1 MLEKKVFLGVCNLI
15 GKVSNIPVI
24 LIRILAFSLLVTEP
38 KLAIALYFVGFI
50 IAYFLWL
57 AIPRK
62 KHTESDEDEEYSFI
76 IEGEPIIDSGERM
89 LSTKSIKLAD
99 KIF

>member
-15 GKVSNIPVI
+15 GKVSNTPVI
-24 LIRILAFSLLVTEP
+24 LVRILAFSLLVITPRIAIILYLITFGITYLVWVIYP
-38 KLAIALYFVGFI
+38 KNSHAEL
-50 IAYFLWL
+50 
-57 AIPRK
+57 
-62 KHTESDEDEEYSFI
+62 DEEEEYSFI
-76 IEGEPIIDSGERM
+76 IEGDPIIDSGERM

>member
-15 GKVSNIPVI
+15 GKISNTPVV
-24 LIRILAFSLLVTEP
+24 LIRILAFSLLIITPRIAIILYLITFGITYLVWVIYP
-38 KLAIALYFVGFI
+38 KDSHAEL
-50 IAYFLWL
+50 
-57 AIPRK
+57 
-62 KHTESDEDEEYSFI
+62 DEEEYSFI
-76 IEGEPIIDSGERM
+76 IEGDPIIDSGERM

>member
-24 LIRILAFSLLVTEP
+24 LIRILAFSLLIITPRIAIILYLMTFSISYLLWVICP
-38 KLAIALYFVGFI
+38 KVSPAELA
-50 IAYFLWL
+50 
-57 AIPRK
+57 
-62 KHTESDEDEEYSFI
+62 EEEEYSFI
-76 IEGEPIIDSGERM
+76 IEGDPIIDSGERM

>member
-38 KLAIALYFVGFI
+38 KLAIILYFIGFI
-50 IAYFLWL
+50 VLYLLWFTIL
-57 AIPRK
+57 RK
-62 KHTESDEDEEYSFI
+62 NNTELDEEDDHSFI

>member
-24 LIRILAFSLLVTEP
+24 LIRILAFSLLITEP

-62 KHTESDEDEEYSFI
+62 KHTDLDEEDDNSFI